1 MKKDSINNQNT
12 VKIQDQR
19 GFTLFVALIVSTLL
33 LSIGL
38 SLSNIVLKQLV
49 FSTTGKESQ
58 VAFYAAD
65 SGAECAL
72 YWDRKDNTGAT
83 VLDGAFSTSST
94 DIIYCGTGDNTSN
107 GEVAMFPKS
116 IKPVTEDQATTTFYV
131 DYRLNID
138 GEERFACAKVTVSKW
153 IVEVTDGSGQT
164 IPVQRTNIDSRG
176 YNAKYTGLYGS
187 LSSPDPDSN
196 KCDTSNLRTI
206 ERAVRL
212 TY

>member
-1 MKKDSINNQNT
+1 MIKDISIKNKDKKGYQ
-12 VKIQDQR
+12 K

-38 SLSNIVLKQLV
+38 SLSNIILKQLV

-58 VAFYAAD
+58 IAFYAAD
-65 SGAECAL
+65 SAAECAL

-83 VLDGAFSTSST
+83 VSEGAFGTSSAQT
-94 DIIYCGTGDNTSN
+94 IYCGTGGTNFV
-107 GEVAMFPKS
+107 GEVAMYPKT

-131 DYRLNID
+131 DYKLNLD

-153 IVEVTDGSGQT
+153 IVTVTDGNGQT
-164 IPVQRTNIDSRG
+164 IPVQRTIVDSRG
-176 YNAKYTGLYGS
+176 YNARYDGVYGVLGNS
-187 LSSPDPDSN
+187 DPDSN